1 MSKIR
6 WAILGTGAIANRFAQ
21 SMQVVEDAQLAA
33 VVSRT
38 EERAQAFAA
47 QYGGEAVCT
56 DYGAMLAEITPDVVY
71 IATPNDLHYDAIMQA
86 LDAGVNVL
94 CEKPMVDTVWQLNAA
109 YAKAAERGLFVME
122 AMWTRCFPAVRKVRE
137 WIASGR
143 IGEPLTVNVS
153 FNFKSGEGWQSWKTG
168 LAHAGGAL
176 RDIGIY
182 SIAVANMVFPG
193 APRQMASTMH
203 SNGEVDDAFHIFLDY
218 GDGRT
223 AFAGGAFN
231 QMADTTARISG
242 SEGTIAFGPEFWR
255 PTEAILQ
262 RYDGQTERINVPFA
276 SEGFQYEIEA
286 VHDALRTGRIE
297 CPDFTHE
304 ESRVIAQIIESAR
317 KAQGIYYAAD
327 GAGE

>member
-38 EERAQAFAA
+38 EERAQAFSA
-47 QYGGEAVCT
+47 QYGGEAVYT
-56 DYGAMLAEITPDVVY
+56 DYGAMLAEIKPDVVY

-94 CEKPMVDTVWQLNAA
+94 CEKPMVDTVWQLDAA

-242 SEGTIAFGPEFWR
+242 SEGTIAFGPEFWH
-255 PTEAILQ
+255 PTEATLQ
-262 RYDGQTERINVPFA
+262 RYDGQTERIDVPFA

-286 VHDALRTGRIE
+286 VHDALRVGRIE

-317 KAQGIYYAAD
+317 KAQGVFYAAD

>member
-47 QYGGEAVCT
+47 QYGGEAVYT
-56 DYGAMLAEITPDVVY
+56 DYGAMLAEIKPDAVY

-193 APRQMASTMH
+193 TPRQMASTMH

-262 RYDGQTERINVPFA
+262 RYDGQTERIDVPFA

>member
-38 EERAQAFAA
+38 EERAKAFSA
-47 QYGGEAVCT
+47 QYGGEAVYT
-56 DYGAMLAEITPDVVY
+56 DYGAMLAEIKPDAVY

-94 CEKPMVDTVWQLNAA
+94 CEKPMVDTVWQLDAA

-203 SNGEVDDAFHIFLDY
+203 SNGEVDDAFHIYLDY

-242 SEGTIAFGPEFWR
+242 SEGAIAFGPEFWH

-262 RYDGQTERINVPFA
+262 RYDGQTERIDVPFA